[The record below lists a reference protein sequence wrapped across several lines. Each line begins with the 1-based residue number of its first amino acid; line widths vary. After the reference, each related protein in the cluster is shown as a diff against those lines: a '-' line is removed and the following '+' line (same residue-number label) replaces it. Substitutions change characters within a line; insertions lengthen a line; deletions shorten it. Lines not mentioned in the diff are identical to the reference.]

1 MASGAIHVIS
11 KLLNPIPQYVLGC
24 LPAIAIIGISPKGK
38 LPVKLTWVLRCFGC
52 PFTGLLYSCN
62 VGKDQVCIYWLSS
75 EYFQTEEEIGQG
87 EGGLKQL
94 DHRPVGVY
102 AMSVDKEQNE
112 FSKIVKYIN
121 RCTARASVLDR
132 ISSLVSLYYIVVGV
146 IAAISRTT
154 GQFSCEDWPYIS
166 LLLSWTIPAV
176 FKRAFSETL
185 VVKDPNDEFAPQKT
199 KKPESEGGN
208 KVKQKTQ
215 IIMKP
220 DSGSY
225 KIQKFFTVS
234 LVAFVSIVYP
244 WITVFLAFYTPPV
257 GYYCRS
263 KLLSIFCSVWSFNS
277 FLAYIS
283 HLKKEDNVEGHW
295 LIHIWF
301 SFCGFILALLLFI
314 LALFTNNI
322 EWWGM
327 FNDPNCSTTCE
338 I

>member
-1 MASGAIHVIS
+1 MASGAIHIIS

-24 LPAIAIIGISPKGK
+24 LPAIAIIGTSPKGK
-38 LPVKLTWVLRCFGC
+38 FAEKLTWVLRCFGC
-52 PFTGLLYSCN
+52 PFTGLLYSYN
-62 VGKDQVCIYWLSS
+62 VGKDEVKLCIYWLSS
-75 EYFQTEEEIGQG
+75 EYFQIEVENVENKQEGQLQ
-87 EGGLKQL
+87 LKQL

-102 AMSVDKEQNE
+102 AMSVKEDQDK
-112 FSKIVKYIN
+112 SYKDIIK
-121 RCTARASVLDR
+121 RCTARASVLER
-132 ISSLVSLYYIVVGV
+132 LSSLVSIYYIVVGV

-176 FKRAFSETL
+176 FKRAFSGTL
-185 VVKDPNDEFAPQKT
+185 VVKDPNVEFAASQEQEK
-199 KKPESEGGN
+199 
-208 KVKQKTQ
+208 
-215 IIMKP
+215 IIMEP
-220 DSGSY
+220 VSGSY
-225 KIQKFFTVS
+225 KKQKFFTVS
-234 LVAFVSIVYP
+234 LVAFVSMVYP

-283 HLKKEDNVEGHW
+283 HWVKEDDVEGHSW
-295 LIHIWF
+295 IHIWF
-301 SFCGFILALLLFI
+301 SFCGFILAIFLFI

-327 FNDPNCSTTCE
+327 FNDPNCSTTCG

>member
-1 MASGAIHVIS
+1 MASGAIHIIS

-38 LPVKLTWVLRCFGC
+38 FAEKLTWVLRCFGC

-62 VGKDQVCIYWLSS
+62 VGKDEVKLCIYWLSS
-75 EYFQTEEEIGQG
+75 KYFQTEEENGQG

-94 DHRPVGVY
+94 YHRPVGVY
-102 AMSVDKEQNE
+102 AMSVSEDQDNYNDIKD
-112 FSKIVKYIN
+112 IIN
-121 RCTARASVLDR
+121 RCTARTSVLER
-132 ISSLVSLYYIVVGV
+132 LSSLVSIYYIVVGV

-176 FKRAFSETL
+176 FKRAFSGTL
-185 VVKDPNDEFAPQKT
+185 VVKDPDVEFAPRKI
-199 KKPESEGGN
+199 KSEGGN
-208 KVKQKTQ
+208 EIVQKPQ

-220 DSGSY
+220 VSGSH
-225 KIQKFFTVS
+225 KIQKFFTVL
-234 LVAFVSIVYP
+234 LVAFISISYP

-263 KLLSIFCSVWSFNS
+263 KFLSIFCSVWSFNS

-283 HLKKEDNVEGHW
+283 HLKKEDHVEGHSW
-295 LIHIWF
+295 IHVWF
-301 SFCGFILALLLFI
+301 SFCGFILAIFLFI

-327 FNDPNCSTTCE
+327 FNDPNCSTTCG